1 MKLARY
7 WTRGEAEASDSNG
20 EQIRV
25 RARGWSDESVDQAR
39 ARALEVA
46 RRVAQRLSSVDG
58 GAKERYPYGDRP
70 LPEPILREF
79 RDARGEL
86 AAIVTRNVYGSL
98 VLNASRLMFVD
109 VDRKEA
115 GASAGQALG
124 KMFSSL
130 FGKKPADDA
139 PANDPVMDAMNR
151 VVERHGLSARVYE
164 TAGGHRIAITSAPF
178 EPGSLVA
185 QALLQEFDADP
196 MFTRLCRTQESFRAR
211 LTPKPWRCNLPC
223 PPAAFPFE
231 TTAEQERQQR
241 WEAQYD
247 SKTASY
253 ATCRFLN
260 ALGSGKVLAEFNEL
274 IQYHDHETKS
284 AHAVRLA

>member
-20 EQIRV
+20 EKIRV
-25 RARGWSDESVDQAR
+25 LARGWSDKSVEEAR

-46 RRVAQRLSSVDG
+46 RRVAQRLSSFEG

-86 AAIVTRNVYGSL
+86 SAIVTRNIYGAL

-115 GASAGQALG
+115 GSSAGNALG

-130 FGKKPADDA
+130 FGKKAADA
-139 PANDPVMDAMNR
+139 PANDPALDAMNR

-164 TAGGHRIAITSAPF
+164 TAGGHRIAITSSPF
-178 EPGSLVA
+178 EPGSPAA
-185 QALLQEFDADP
+185 QALLEEFDADP
-196 MFTRLCRTQESFRAR
+196 MFTRLCRLQESFRAR

-223 PPAAFPFE
+223 PPVAFPFE
-231 TTAEQERQQR
+231 TTGDQERQR
-241 WEAQYD
+241 HWEAQYD

-260 ALGSGKVLAEFNEL
+260 TLGSGTVLEGFNEL
-274 IQYHDHETKS
+274 LQYHDHETKS